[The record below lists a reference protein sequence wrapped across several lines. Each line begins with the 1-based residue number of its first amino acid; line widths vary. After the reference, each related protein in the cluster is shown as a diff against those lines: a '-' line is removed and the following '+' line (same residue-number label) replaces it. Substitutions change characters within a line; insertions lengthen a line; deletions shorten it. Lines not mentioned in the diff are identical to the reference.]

1 MDFLNTEMFDR
12 VNRLNREELIIDA
25 DVVEVNDHK
34 IDSLWLAP
42 MFVSGFLIGVVITI
56 LTYIMIL

>member
-25 DVVEVNDHK
+25 DVVEVNDDHK
-34 IDSLWLAP
+34 IDWIWIAP
-42 MFVSGFLIGVVITI
+42 AFISGLLIGGFGAALALVF
-56 LTYIMIL
+56 